1 MSDEHFK
8 WCKICDSHA
17 ELCIVE
23 GTLRVLEI
31 WEKESGEK
39 RHDWT
44 SSGLIYTPICE
55 GCFEGLDKEIYR
67 NGGIMELIR

>member
-23 GTLRVLEI
+23 GSLRVLEV
-31 WEKESGEK
+31 WEKKAGTK
-39 RHDWT
+39 NMTGQVVD
-44 SSGLIYTPICE
+44 
-55 GCFEGLDKEIYR
+55 
-67 NGGIMELIR
+67 